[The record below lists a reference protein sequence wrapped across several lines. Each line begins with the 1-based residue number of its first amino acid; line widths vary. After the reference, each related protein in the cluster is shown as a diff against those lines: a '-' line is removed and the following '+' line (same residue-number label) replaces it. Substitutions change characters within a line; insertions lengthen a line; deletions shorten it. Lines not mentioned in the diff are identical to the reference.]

1 MITRLWDSW
10 EDDALINDPASGI
23 FADTGKIHTIDH
35 VGKHFRVRG
44 PLNISRSPQGRP
56 VYVQAGSSDDGR
68 AFAARFAEAIFTAH
82 QTLASA
88 QEFYA
93 DIKRQARSLRPQ
105 SGPDQDPARHQPVYR
120 AARRSRPTGC
130 RTSSTS

>member
-1 MITRLWDSW
+1 MASDTSVPGNISMSSRGCGTAGKTTL
-10 EDDALINDPASGI
+10 LINDPVSGI

-44 PLNISRSPQGRP
+44 PLNISRTPQGRP

-93 DIKRQARSLRPQ
+93 DIKRQAKAFDR
-105 SGPDQDPARHQPVYR
+105 QP
-120 AARRSRPTGC
+120 
-130 RTSSTS
+130 

>member
-1 MITRLWDSW
+1 LG
-10 EDDALINDPASGI
+10 DDALINDPVSGI
-23 FADTGKIHTIDH
+23 FADSDKIHTIDH

-44 PLNISRSPQGRP
+44 PLNVARSPQGRP

-68 AFAARFAEAIFTAH
+68 AFAAHFAEAIFTAH

-93 DIKRQARSLRPQ
+93 DIKRQAGAFGRA
-105 SGPDQDPARHQPVYR
+105 PARSRFCR
-120 AARRSRPTGC
+120 ASAPSSPARKWKPIACRRNSTILFSRNIH
-130 RTSSTS
+130 